1 MSNDTSI
8 LVEKSKAATFERG
21 FKTWCENTS
30 LNIRRKL
37 KLSPTDPLS
46 PQQLAQVLNVIVW
59 TTADVP
65 ELAPKTREYLDSSIG
80 DEWSAV
86 TVEAAGKTIIVVNKS
101 HSEARQASDI
111 MHELAHI
118 IRGHEAG
125 KVYII
130 GSHAMRD
137 FNEIQ
142 ENEANWLAG
151 TLLLPR
157 TVLTACV
164 YRRAPIDEI
173 LAKYGVSK
181 QLYTYRVNMA
191 GVRKQFKR
199 S

>member
-1 MSNDTSI
+1 
-8 LVEKSKAATFERG
+8 
-21 FKTWCENTS
+21 
-30 LNIRRKL
+30 
-37 KLSPTDPLS
+37 
-46 PQQLAQVLNVIVW
+46 
-59 TTADVP
+59 
-65 ELAPKTREYLDSSIG
+65 
-80 DEWSAV
+80 
-86 TVEAAGKTIIVVNKS
+86 
-101 HSEARQASDI
+101 

-130 GSHAMRD
+130 GNHAMRD

-157 TVLTACV
+157 TVLTACA
-164 YRRAPIDEI
+164 YRKTPIDEI

-191 GVRKQFKR
+191 GVRKQFRR